1 MREPLF
7 LQHRLAR
14 PSMGTSARLPVSG
27 PWRRKSFAFSFVL
40 GILLLLQSFPAA
52 GQRPSEYQVKAAF
65 LYNFPN
71 FIEWPAE
78 TVPDT
83 ATTLTIGILGDDPF
97 GKAFE
102 PFAEKTIKGR
112 QVAVRRSNRL
122 QELPVCQILFICDSE
137 KKYLPQILE
146 HLQGRSVLTVG
157 ETEGFGQ
164 AGVIVNFI
172 LQDNK
177 VRFEVNL
184 AAAEGA
190 GLKFSAK
197 LLKLALIVQEEQE

>member
-7 LQHRLAR
+7 LYRRLVKR
-14 PSMGTSARLPVSG
+14 PVGSPARLPVCVSG
-27 PWRRKSFAFSFVL
+27 CRKVFSFLFALVL
-40 GILLLLQSFPAA
+40 VLLSAFPAA

-65 LYNFPN
+65 LYSFPN
-71 FIEWPAE
+71 FIEWPVE
-78 TVPDT
+78 TFADT

-97 GKAFE
+97 GNAFE
-102 PFAEKTIKGR
+102 PFAKKTIKSR
-112 QVAVRRSNRL
+112 QVVIRRSNRL
-122 QELPVCQILFICDSE
+122 QELPICQILFICDSE

-157 ETEGFGQ
+157 ETEGFAQ
-164 AGVIVNFI
+164 AGVIANFV

-177 VRFEVNL
+177 VRFEINV
-184 AAAEGA
+184 AAAERA